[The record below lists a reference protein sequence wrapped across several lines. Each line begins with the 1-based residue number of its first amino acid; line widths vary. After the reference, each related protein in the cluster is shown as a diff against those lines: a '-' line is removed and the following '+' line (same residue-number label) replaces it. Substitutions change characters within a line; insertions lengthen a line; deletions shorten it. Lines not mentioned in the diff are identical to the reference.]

1 MIKIL
6 IESNLLKRTT
16 KLSIRRRIMVYELSR
31 KRGEHETLFNI
42 KLRNSSILNL
52 GIKHIY

>member
-1 MIKIL
+1 
-6 IESNLLKRTT
+6 
-16 KLSIRRRIMVYELSR
+16 MVYELSR